1 MLRKDSGVDVR
12 ILLQSAVLLM
22 LAGSAWSANTGK
34 LLHDFAG
41 TPDGGYPQSDLI
53 FDSQGNIFGTTYS
66 GGTGGGCFGG
76 CGTVF
81 ELTPDAGGRY
91 TERVIY
97 SFQGSPVDG
106 QNPQAPLIFDS
117 AGNLYGTTVSGG
129 IAFGGSGTVFE
140 LSPGKNGTWTETVLH
155 SFTGNQDGGN
165 PQGGLIFDKKGNLY
179 GTAAGGGTGVGC
191 AGGILGCGVVF
202 ELTPSDGGWEET
214 VLHDF
219 TNNHSDGWN
228 PEAGLISDAE
238 GNLYSTTY
246 YGGSEPMGGGTVFK
260 LASTSDGWQES
271 VLYSFACE
279 ADGCSPYSNLA
290 LDPAGNLYG
299 ATVGGGAADGFGVV
313 FKLTPGSD
321 GSYTQSVIH
330 TFGSGND
337 GRYAYGNPILDSA
350 GNLYGTTDLGG
361 GGTNTACS
369 NGCGTVYKLTPA
381 AGGNYTETILA
392 RAGNGSAGGGPLAGL
407 AIYGKPAAL
416 YGVLDFGGPG
426 GVGTVFELV
435 P

>member
-1 MLRKDSGVDVR
+1 MLRKGSRLGVG
-12 ILLQSAVLLM
+12 ILLLSAVLLM
-22 LAGSAWSANTGK
+22 LAGSAWSATGK

-41 TPDGGYPQSDLI
+41 APDGGYPQSDLV
-53 FDSQGNIFGTTYS
+53 FDGHGNIFGTTYS

-81 ELTPDAGGRY
+81 ELMPDGKGGF
-91 TERVIY
+91 TEQVIH

-106 QNPQAPLIFDS
+106 QNPQAPLILDS
-117 AGNLYGTTVSGG
+117 TGNLYGTTVSGG
-129 IAFGGSGTVFE
+129 VGLNGAGTVFE
-140 LSPGKNGTWTETVLH
+140 LSPENGTWKETVLH
-155 SFTGNQDGGN
+155 SFSGSEDGGN
-165 PQGGLIFDKKGNLY
+165 PQGGVILDKKGNLY
-179 GTAAGGGTGVGC
+179 GTAAGGGTGVAC
-191 AGGILGCGVVF
+191 AGGITGCGLVF
-202 ELTPSDGGWEET
+202 ELTLADGSWEET

-228 PEAGLISDAE
+228 PEAGLISDAA

-260 LASTSDGWQES
+260 LTSTPDGWQES
-271 VLYSFACE
+271 VLYSFTCG
-279 ADGCSPYSNLA
+279 ADGCSPYSSLA

-299 ATVGGGAADGFGVV
+299 TTVGGGAADGFGVV
-313 FKLTPGSD
+313 FKLTPGTN

-337 GRYAYGNPILDSA
+337 GRYAYGNPILDGA
-350 GNLYGTTDLGG
+350 GNLYGTTDFGG
-361 GGTNTACS
+361 GGTNPSCS
-369 NGCGTVYKLTPA
+369 NGCGVVYKLTPA

-392 RAGNGSAGGGPLAGL
+392 RAGNGSAGGGPLTGL
-407 AIYGKPAAL
+407 AIDGKHAAL
-416 YGVLDFGGPG
+416 YGTLDFGGPG
-426 GVGTVFELV
+426 AVGALFELV